1 MRKEISANLFRGG
14 VPKVK
19 NDNPIEYTGKVL
31 DKRNTLTGPDDSG
44 KGEYPKRPKGRVSIK
59 EDK

>member
-1 MRKEISANLFRGG
+1 M
-14 VPKVK
+14 K